1 MVNYFYLIFATLVS
15 QSGTNEAAFYADSVT
30 RHTTNNSCLAAMAAA
45 DDLVVIDEQP
55 SIPGRPITTNH
66 VGCIQVP
73 SVTTGNRFNLVVQYW
88 GGKRSD
94 SKILNGFKIENIA
107 SNAACVDAGE
117 AIESSIETK
126 YQNSVFVDYKC
137 VPVN

>member
-55 SIPGRPITTNH
+55 SITPRPITTNH
-66 VGCIQVP
+66 VGCVQVP
-73 SVTTGNRFNLVVQYW
+73 TINTGNRFNLVVQYW

-107 SNAACVDAGE
+107 SSAACVDAGE
-117 AIESSIETK
+117 AIETSIEAK
-126 YQNSVFVDYKC
+126 YTGNVFVDYKC
-137 VPVN
+137 IPVN